1 MVELIEYQLVEDSER
16 VPSSGGV
23 SGDPFVFVVKGGVF
37 GFCIGECLLLMVN
50 FCC

>member
-1 MVELIEYQLVEDSER
+1 MVELIEYQLGEDSER

-23 SGDPFVFVVKGGVF
+23 SGDPFVFVVKGGEFFDV
-37 GFCIGECLLLMVN
+37 CIGEFVLAN

>member
-23 SGDPFVFVVKGGVF
+23 SGDPFVFVVKGGEFLVSA
-37 GFCIGECLLLMVN
+37 LVN